1 MVGSNSSCP
10 FKGSVYVMAVFIG
23 LPVSKPNKV
32 LGSVYVEEIQNGGCI
47 SEGVACPHPPAMGQL
62 LYFIIFEEGG

>member
-10 FKGSVYVMAVFIG
+10 FKGSVWVMAIFIG

-32 LGSVYVEEIQNGGCI
+32 LGSVYVEEIQNGGYI
-47 SEGVACPHPPAMGQL
+47 SEGVLPVPIL
-62 LYFIIFEEGG
+62 LQWDNYFTL